1 MRALLL
7 LALLASPALAQSGE
21 RARDSA
27 DRFQL
32 DLPAAEDTDATVTT
46 PEEPAPETKAPPEE
60 PVDTPEPATDTE
72 DAPAPFEAQP
82 AEPATAAK
90 ATPLTLDTPI
100 EALIADKRSKAVL
113 DWNMPG
119 LSTDKNLPKF
129 SKLSLRRLAPLSGGR
144 LTPELLKKVEADLS
158 AIK

>member
-7 LALLASPALAQSGE
+7 FALIASPVLAQTGE
-21 RARDSA
+21 SARDSA

-32 DLPAAEDTDATVTT
+32 DLPAGEDTDDAVTT
-46 PEEPAPETKAPPEE
+46 PEEPAPEAKAPPED
-60 PVDTPEPATDTE
+60 PVDTPEPATE
-72 DAPAPFEAQP
+72 EAAPAEEEP
-82 AEPATAAK
+82 AESPRADR
-90 ATPLTLDTPI
+90 LTLDTPI

-119 LSTDKNLPKF
+119 LSSDKNLAKF
-129 SKLSLRRLAPLSGGR
+129 SKLSLRQLAPLSGGR
-144 LTPELLKKVEADLS
+144 VTPDLLKKVGADLD